1 MRAFS
6 LGLMLAILA
15 AVPAAA
21 QDQPRG
27 PGDENRS
34 VSTKDLLKDPVMPR
48 GTDPEAHDAIDLFAR
63 LCVSTRGDRARG
75 VSIIGEGDSA
85 IEKMDD
91 PLLRGLEGG
100 ASGGIGWIV
109 RMPLGDKILLE
120 FPPDGSC
127 IVRAPRVNNAQ
138 LEFALRN
145 LLDQYS
151 ASGQFLVHRAGDGT
165 KTIKVAPRRADG
177 EAGAAGEQDKTAE
190 KVKYHIVSYNMILPD
205 TGRTADLMVAT
216 TDSGNVS
223 IQGVLSFQIA
233 APKP

>member
-1 MRAFS
+1 MRAFG

-15 AVPAAA
+15 LPVAA
-21 QDQPRG
+21 QDLPRA
-27 PGDENRS
+27 PGDENRT
-34 VSTKDLLKDPVMPR
+34 VSTKDLLKDPVMPK

-75 VSIIGEGDSA
+75 ISIIGEGDSA

-100 ASGGIGWIV
+100 ASGGVGWIV

-120 FPPDGSC
+120 FTPDGSC
-127 IVRAPRVNNAQ
+127 VVRAPRVNNAQ

-165 KTIKVAPRRADG
+165 KTIKVAPRRSDG
-177 EAGAAGEQDKTAE
+177 EAGSAGEQDKTAE
-190 KVKYHIVSYNMILPD
+190 KVKYHIVSYNMTLPD
-205 TGRTADLMVAT
+205 IGKTADLMVAT

-223 IQGVLSFQIA
+223 IQGVLSFQITT
-233 APKP
+233 PKP

>member
-1 MRAFS
+1 LRAFG

-15 AVPAAA
+15 LPVAA
-21 QDQPRG
+21 QDLPRA
-27 PGDENRS
+27 PGDENRT
-34 VSTKDLLKDPVMPR
+34 VSTKDLLKDPVMPK

-75 VSIIGEGDSA
+75 ISIIGEGDSA

-100 ASGGIGWIV
+100 ASGGVGWIV

-120 FPPDGSC
+120 FTPDGSC
-127 IVRAPRVNNAQ
+127 VVRAPRVNNAQ

-165 KTIKVAPRRADG
+165 KTIKVAPRRSDG
-177 EAGAAGEQDKTAE
+177 EAGSAGEQDKTAE
-190 KVKYHIVSYNMILPD
+190 KVKYHIVSYNMTLPD
-205 TGRTADLMVAT
+205 IGKTADLMVAT

-223 IQGVLSFQIA
+223 IQGVLSFQITT
-233 APKP
+233 PKP

>member
-6 LGLMLAILA
+6 LGLMFAILA
-15 AVPAAA
+15 ALQAAA
-21 QDQPRG
+21 QDIPRG
-27 PGDENRS
+27 PGDENRT
-34 VSTKDLLKDPVMPR
+34 VSTRDLLKDPVMPK

-75 VSIIGEGDSA
+75 VAIIGDGDSA

-100 ASGGIGWIV
+100 APGGVGWIV

-120 FPPDGSC
+120 FPSDGSC
-127 IVRAPRVNNAQ
+127 IVRAPRVNTAQ
-138 LEFALRN
+138 LEFGLRN

-151 ASGQFLVHRAGDGT
+151 ASGQFLIHRAGDGT
-165 KTIKVAPRRADG
+165 KMVKLAPRHPEG
-177 EAGAAGEQDKTAE
+177 QAGAAAEPEKAVE
-190 KVKYHIVSYNMILPD
+190 KVKYHIVSYDMTLPD

-216 TDSGNVS
+216 TESGNVS

>member
-1 MRAFS
+1 MRAFG

-15 AVPAAA
+15 ALPVAA

-27 PGDENRS
+27 PGDENRT
-34 VSTKDLLKDPVMPR
+34 VSTKDLLKDPVMPK

-120 FPPDGSC
+120 FTPDGSC
-127 IVRAPRVNNAQ
+127 IVRAPRVNSAQ

-151 ASGQFLVHRAGDGT
+151 ASGQFQVHRAGDGT
-165 KTIKVAPRRADG
+165 KTVKVTPRRPDG
-177 EAGAAGEQDKTAE
+177 EAGAVGEQDKVMD
-190 KVKYHIVSYNMILPD
+190 KVKYHIVSYNMTLPD
-205 TGRTADLMVAT
+205 IGRMADLAVAT
-216 TDSGNVS
+216 TDSEIVS
-223 IQGVLSFQIA
+223 IQGVLSFQITT
-233 APKP
+233 PKP

>member
-15 AVPAAA
+15 ALPAAG
-21 QDQPRG
+21 QELQRG
-27 PGDENRS
+27 PGDENRT
-34 VSTKDLLKDPVMPR
+34 VSTRDLLKDPVMPK
-48 GTDPEAHDAIDLFAR
+48 GIDPEAHDAIDLFAR

-75 VSIIGEGDSA
+75 VAIIGEGDSA

-91 PLLRGLEGG
+91 PLLRGLEG
-100 ASGGIGWIV
+100 ASGGVGWIV

-120 FPPDGSC
+120 FPSDGSC
-127 IVRAPRVNNAQ
+127 IVRAPRVNTAQ

-165 KTIKVAPRRADG
+165 KTVKLAPRHPDG
-177 EAGAAGEQDKTAE
+177 QSGSAAEPEKTAE
-190 KVKYHIVSYNMILPD
+190 KVKYHIVSYDMTLPD

-216 TDSGNVS
+216 TESGNVS